1 MKTAAIFAALALS
14 TLPPSPRGVA
24 MVGVALGTVEARLNS
39 EADFKP
45 LAQGGVVEADMWV
58 RTGPKS
64 KCTLDFPDG
73 TEIRIN
79 EKTELHV
86 QAARKLHLKVGRIYA
101 SVSQGA
107 LFHAATEFSAM
118 ETEFARFDLDFRIRD
133 ENDPDRKKVSRTV
146 TTLAVMEGKVK
157 TPSRKYSQI
166 VTAGYLCQLVDAQLN
181 TPDPVS
187 NDTTLTAWVHELLS
201 RPKDAAEVQSR
212 TSTILGDL
220 GHVKENDPCEVA
232 LRALG
237 ERSAPTVLQYLKLP
251 ASPIDAPRRRAA
263 ARVMADT
270 APAASA
276 GDLAAL
282 LKDTEP
288 EVRVQAARGLQR
300 LSAQDLG
307 FDEAFWR
314 GAKFADGHKAWTDW
328 LAKNGAA
335 LTAPKK

>member
-1 MKTAAIFAALALS
+1 MKIAAILAALVLS
-14 TLPPSPRGVA
+14 ALPPSPRGVA

-45 LAQGGVVEADMWV
+45 IAQGGVVEADSWI

-73 TEIRIN
+73 TEIRVG

-86 QAARKLHLKVGRIYA
+86 QTARKVNLKVGRIY
-101 SVSQGA
+101 GA
-107 LFHAATEFSAM
+107 VAAGAPFLAVTEFSAM
-118 ETEFARFDLDFRIRD
+118 ETETARFDLDFRIRD

-146 TTLAVMEGKVK
+146 TTLAVMEGKLK

-166 VTAGYLCQLVDAQLN
+166 VTAGYTCQLVDAQLN
-181 TPDPVS
+181 TPDPIS
-187 NDTTLTAWVHELLS
+187 NDTTLTAWVHELLL

-212 TSTILGDL
+212 TSAVLSDL
-220 GHVKENDPCEVA
+220 GQAKENDPCEAA

-237 ERSAPTVLQYLKLP
+237 ERAAPTVLAYLKIP

-270 APAASA
+270 APATSA
-276 GDLAAL
+276 GDLAIL

-288 EVRVQAARGLQR
+288 EVRVQSARGLKR
-300 LSAQDLG
+300 LSTQDLG

-328 LAKNGAA
+328 LAKNGAS